1 MADMIKITLTGRYA
15 GTPDGQRRTLQVLG
29 LKRRHQT
36 VEHADSVSLRGQIA
50 KVAHLV
56 AVEGLVQG
64 K

>member
-1 MADMIKITLTGRYA
+1 MADTIKITLTGSYA
-15 GTPDGQRRTLQVLG
+15 GTPDGQRRTLQALG

-36 VEHADSVSLRGQIA
+36 VVREDSVSLRGQIA

-56 AVEGLVQG
+56 AVEGLEQG